1 MATIKRNVTKEIKLL
16 ARERVGRVK
25 VGKVIKSKK
34 LKLELARLA
43 KETLDAYCLDQLLK

>member
-1 MATIKRNVTKEIKLL
+1 MTIIKRNVTKEIKLL

-25 VGKVIKSKK
+25 AGKVIKSKK

-43 KETLDAYCLDQLLK
+43 KETLDAYCLAKLID